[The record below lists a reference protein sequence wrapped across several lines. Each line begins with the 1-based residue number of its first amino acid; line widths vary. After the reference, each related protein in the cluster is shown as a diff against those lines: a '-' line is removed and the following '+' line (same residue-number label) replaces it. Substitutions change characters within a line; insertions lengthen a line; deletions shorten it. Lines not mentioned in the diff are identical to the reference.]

1 MDESLYGGTAVL
13 TLKINGKS
21 HKVDADPEMPLLWVL
36 RDLLGMNGTKF
47 GCGVALCGACTVH
60 LDGNPRRS
68 CVMPAG
74 AAVGHA
80 ITTIEGIGATPT
92 GKSVQR
98 AWLDLEVVQCG
109 YCQSGQIMAAA
120 ALLAKIPSPSDR
132 DIDEGMSGNICRCG
146 TYSRIREAI
155 KEVARKTTSAEKEG

>member
-1 MDESLYGGTAVL
+1 ML

-21 HKVDADPEMPLLWVL
+21 HKVDAAPDMPLLWVL

-60 LDGNPRRS
+60 LDGIPRRS
-68 CVMPAG
+68 CVMPVS

-80 ITTIEGIGATPT
+80 ITTIEGVGATDA
-92 GKSVQR
+92 GKKIQQ

-120 ALLAKIPSPSDR
+120 ALLAKIPAPTDT
-132 DIDEGMSGNICRCG
+132 DIDQGMSGNICRCG
-146 TYSRIREAI
+146 TYPRIREAI
-155 KEVARKTTSAEKEG
+155 KQAARKQTTAEKKG